1 MATKTGYGDE
11 AGAAASYCSSSTV
24 AALLTA
30 FDLTEWFTTDQ
41 LTTRIG
47 QLLAATKLAID
58 RLAQR
63 DFEYHEDVQI
73 SVDGSGTEL
82 LPLYEQGIHDIVSIS
97 ACVENDAAVSE
108 DYYDILP
115 ITPTGGT
122 RRGPGMLHRNTDATA
137 FPGFTAHPGAWARG
151 WQNIDIT
158 LTYGPSSPPDD
169 VVDAQAMLVAARLL
183 TECGGGAVA
192 AGGAVHSKRL
202 GDFQVTY
209 SDKGPFAG
217 VITGWL
223 ADVEGLLVA
232 EYRGIGLRAI
242 SAKSRATVPGS
253 G

>member
-1 MATKTGYGDE
+1 MAAKTGYGDA
-11 AGAAASYCSSSTV
+11 AGAAASYCSTSTV

-58 RLAQR
+58 RLAGR
-63 DFEYHEDVQI
+63 DFEYHEDEAM

-82 LPLYEQGIHDIVSIS
+82 LPVYEQGIHDIVSVS
-97 ACVENDAAVSE
+97 SLAENDAAVSA

-115 ITPTGGT
+115 ITATGGT
-122 RRGPGMLHRNTDATA
+122 RQGPGMLHRNTDAVA
-137 FPGFTAHPGAWARG
+137 FPGFTANPGAWARG
-151 WQNIDIT
+151 WQNIDLV

-192 AGGAVHSKRL
+192 GGGAVQSKRL

-209 SDKGPFAG
+209 SEKSPFAG

-223 ADVEGLLVA
+223 ADVESLLVR
-232 EYRGIGLRAI
+232 EYRGIGIRAI
-242 SAKSRATVPGS
+242 SAKSRATTPGS